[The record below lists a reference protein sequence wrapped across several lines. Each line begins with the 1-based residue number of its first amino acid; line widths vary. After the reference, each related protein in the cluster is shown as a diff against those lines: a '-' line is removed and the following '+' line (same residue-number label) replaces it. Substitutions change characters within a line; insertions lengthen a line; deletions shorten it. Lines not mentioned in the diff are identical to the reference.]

1 MLNDLIFLGQI
12 PGTNIQITF
21 FEIISFVMLMMVFI
35 LCYGVYR
42 IERASVLNSD
52 FSADP
57 QEQRFIQPVQ
67 AIGHISLALL
77 ANNGPALAD
86 SFVFPIPQDA

>member
-21 FEIISFVMLMMVFI
+21 FEIISFVMLLAAVI
-35 LCYGVYR
+35 LCYEIYR
-42 IERASVLNSD
+42 IERTAVLNNY
-52 FSADP
+52 FAANP
-57 QEQRFIQPVQ
+57 QEQSFIQPAQ